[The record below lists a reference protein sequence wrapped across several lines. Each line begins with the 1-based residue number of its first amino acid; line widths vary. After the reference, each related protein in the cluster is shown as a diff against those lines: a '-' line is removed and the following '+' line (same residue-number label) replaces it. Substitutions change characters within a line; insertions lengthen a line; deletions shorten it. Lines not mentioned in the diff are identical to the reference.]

1 MKVILALT
9 FASLFCMITSAVDGF
24 ETVKC
29 VDYAYENYG
38 GNHDLEP
45 AFSLDFCRST
55 KLSGTLVKCCYIR
68 YEDENGKRRFNCFP
82 AESDDL
88 VDIGDT
94 IDKIEDEN
102 GYKVKSLDCNS
113 RYLYAPLIIF
123 AILILI

>member
-29 VDYAYENYG
+29 VDYAFEGY
-38 GNHDLEP
+38 P

-94 IDKIEDEN
+94 IDKIEDKH